1 MLAELYF
8 PLSVIGLSETK
19 IKFGEQ
25 TLINIDLPGYTF
37 VSQNTLSNAGGV
49 GFYVRNDLTFTVLS
63 ELSCTTADY
72 EALWIEI
79 QNSHGHN
86 IICGVIYRHPNDNL
100 DSFLEYLN
108 STAEHID

>member
-1 MLAELYF
+1 ML
-8 PLSVIGLSETK
+8 
-19 IKFGEQ
+19 
-25 TLINIDLPGYTF
+25 
-37 VSQNTLSNAGGV
+37 
-49 GFYVRNDLTFTVLS
+49 

-86 IICGVIYRHPNDNL
+86 IICLVIYRHPNDNL

-108 STAEHID
+108 STAERIDRGSKYCAILVDFFVTLIF